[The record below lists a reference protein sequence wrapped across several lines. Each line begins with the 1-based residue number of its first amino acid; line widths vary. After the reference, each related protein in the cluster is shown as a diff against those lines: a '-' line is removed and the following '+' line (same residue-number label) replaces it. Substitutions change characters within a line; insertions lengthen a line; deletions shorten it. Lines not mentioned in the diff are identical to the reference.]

1 MTYILV
7 SQGLWMFTAAKLL
20 KILAN
25 QWYFLYFRLRTS
37 TTENMGKILAF
48 AGSNSSTSI
57 NFKLVK
63 HTVNAIEG
71 HRVQLL
77 NMANFPFP
85 MYSADYEKEQGYS
98 NSLIELKNDIGKA
111 DGIILS
117 VNEHNSQPSAYF
129 KNLLDWLS
137 RIERNFLQDKS
148 VLLMSTSGGKRG
160 GKGSLET
167 SKNLLPRFGAKVTA
181 TFSLPLFAEN
191 FNENEGIVDTE
202 LASAHQQAL
211 KVFLAEL

>member
-1 MTYILV
+1 
-7 SQGLWMFTAAKLL
+7 
-20 KILAN
+20 
-25 QWYFLYFRLRTS
+25 
-37 TTENMGKILAF
+37 MGKILAF

-63 HTVNAIEG
+63 HTVSTIKG

-98 NSLIELKNDIGKA
+98 NSLIELKNDLAKA

-137 RIERNFLQDKS
+137 RLERNFLQDKQ
-148 VLLMSTSGGKRG
+148 VLLMSASGGKRG

-167 SKNLLPRFGAKVTA
+167 TKILLPRFGATVAA

-191 FNENEGIVDTE
+191 FSENEGIVDTE
-202 LASAHQQAL
+202 LAAAHQKAL
-211 KVFLAEL
+211 ADLLAEL